1 MIETGFEAL
10 SEAVSDLRDGAQILL
25 PGFCKAGHPTDL
37 VDAFLD
43 QTL

>member
-10 SEAVSDLRDGAQILL
+10 SEAVADLRDGAQILL
-25 PGFCKAGHPTDL
+25 PGFFKAGHPTDL
-37 VDAFLD
+37 VHAFLD